1 MTSATA
7 VLRKEHEAIL
17 RMLDATEEL
26 ALQINRGERVSPE
39 TLSEFLE
46 FFQLFAD
53 RCHHSKEEDL
63 LFPLLEQKGIPHDG
77 GPIGVMLLEHDEGRL
92 FIRQME
98 VSANACARGI
108 PGGAAHWAR
117 AARCYVE
124 LLRAHIAKE
133 NNILFTIAERLLTD
147 AEQQTLAEAFEK
159 AEEEKMGAGA
169 HQRLHAKMERL
180 LAQTSPSRS

>member
-26 ALQINRGERVSPE
+26 ALQIDRGERVSSQ
-39 TLSEFLE
+39 TLTEVLE

-53 RCHHSKEEDL
+53 RCHHSKEEEL
-63 LFPLLEQKGIPHDG
+63 LFPLLEQKGIPRGG
-77 GPIGVMLLEHDEGRL
+77 GPIGVMLFEHNEGRL

-98 VSANACARGI
+98 VSANACARGVH
-108 PGGAAHWAR
+108 GGAAHWAR

-133 NNILFTIAERLLTD
+133 NNILFTMAERMLTD
-147 AEQQTLAEAFEK
+147 TEQQELAVGFERI
-159 AEEEKMGAGA
+159 EEEKMGTGT
-169 HQRLHAKMERL
+169 HQRLHAQMDRL
-180 LAQTSPSRS
+180 LAEISPSQS

>member
-1 MTSATA
+1 MTSGTA

-26 ALQINRGERVSPE
+26 TLRIDRGERVSPE
-39 TLSEFLE
+39 TLSQFLE

-53 RCHHSKEEDL
+53 RCHHSKEEEL
-63 LFPLLEQKGIPHDG
+63 LFPLLEQKGIPRGG
-77 GPIGVMLLEHDEGRL
+77 GPIGAMLFEHNEGRL

-133 NNILFTIAERLLTD
+133 NNILFAMAEQMLTD
-147 AEQQTLAEAFEK
+147 TEQQTLAEAFER
-159 AEEEKMGAGA
+159 AEKEKMGAGT
-169 HQRLHAKMERL
+169 HQRLHAQMERL
-180 LAQTSPSRS
+180 LAEISPS